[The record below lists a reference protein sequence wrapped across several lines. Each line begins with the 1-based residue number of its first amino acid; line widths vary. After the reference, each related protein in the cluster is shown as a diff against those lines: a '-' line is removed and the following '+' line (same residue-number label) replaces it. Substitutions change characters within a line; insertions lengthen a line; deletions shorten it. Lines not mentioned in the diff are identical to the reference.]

1 MSLKEKFKRNK
12 GITLIALVVT
22 IVVLLILAG
31 VSITMLTGQNGIL
44 NRATEAKEA
53 TRGGEVQEAVSL
65 EAINNEQ
72 VEYLGGTKK
81 TRAEVIEELQ
91 EKGKLTG
98 EEVEELEE
106 NDQITIGGITIDFS
120 VLGKTGKTLVQAFID
135 GEIAVGDYITNYND
149 TLTKKTTKIDLASE
163 KTGFSSG
170 TQTYSI
176 DTTTKWRVIGLNE
189 DKTQLMITTAEPLKK
204 TMTTTGE
211 TWQQDPYLYLGGAE
225 AWYWTGQV
233 SEEKNILN
241 QICKIYDSKYAA
253 KTKSMG
259 IEDLNT
265 ALKLKIKDN
274 KLYKISDSGETEIES
289 SSSTYV
295 NYAGNTYTY
304 KSGDCAPENYL
315 KTKYSGNSEYSN
327 LETKYI
333 GDSVNADAYYYS
345 TASSEI
351 IDQESTLYNI
361 LLKGTI
367 DSGYPKAY
375 WLASSGVF
383 ADSSFCSFGP
393 GVVGNGIAGSGGSSL
408 FYSYGDAGEV
418 GLAVCPV
425 VYLQSN
431 VTVKDLTT
439 EKGSEPDESKWTWS
453 MPDTTQK
460 SITEGAVTEK
470 TN

>member
-22 IVVLLILAG
+22 IIVLLILAG

-149 TLTKKTTKIDLASE
+149 TLTNKTTKVDLTSE

-289 SSSTYV
+289 SASTYMNCV
-295 NYAGNTYTY
+295 
-304 KSGDCAPENYL
+304 
-315 KTKYSGNSEYSN
+315 YS
-327 LETKYI
+327 KI
-333 GDSVNADAYYYS
+333 KV
-345 TASSEI
+345 
-351 IDQESTLYNI
+351 
-361 LLKGTI
+361 
-367 DSGYPKAY
+367 
-375 WLASSGVF
+375 
-383 ADSSFCSFGP
+383 
-393 GVVGNGIAGSGGSSL
+393 
-408 FYSYGDAGEV
+408 
-418 GLAVCPV
+418 
-425 VYLQSN
+425 
-431 VTVKDLTT
+431 
-439 EKGSEPDESKWTWS
+439 
-453 MPDTTQK
+453 
-460 SITEGAVTEK
+460 
-470 TN
+470 